1 MNESM
6 GPRLLFKHLG
16 DLDCT
21 GADGNSK
28 EKMNNQKLQHRCYGD
43 LELQFVKII
52 FLQIIS

>member
-6 GPRLLFKHLG
+6 LCKHLG
-16 DLDCT
+16 DLDCPV
-21 GADGNSK
+21 ADGISK

-52 FLQIIS
+52 S